1 MKKSDVVNL
10 IKFHM
15 EKNDAGFAQQ
25 ARQIA
30 NDFLSSGDTVLG
42 QYVNALLANANAV
55 VPQSRG
61 FANTVPD
68 AVSVAVLDDEP
79 LPLPDPIRDDLRG
92 IINAIGNAFGVNRFL
107 FQGSPGTGKTES
119 AKQMARIL
127 SRDLYM
133 VETSMLVD
141 SRLGQTAKNI
151 DTLFRQI
158 NELAHPDKVII
169 LFDEIDTLALD
180 RMNSRD
186 VREMGRATSA
196 MLKGLDSLHRDV
208 TLIATTNLY
217 DAFDPALR
225 RRFDATVDF
234 DRYTQDDL
242 KAVAE
247 TLMRHYV
254 EKLPHAVPNKRLF
267 SKILTLM
274 PELPYPG
281 DMKNLIRT
289 SLAFSSPD
297 SATDYLRRFYVSA
310 LGREPGD
317 PSQLRTEGFTL
328 KEIEAL
334 SGISKSAAARK
345 LAANTTKE

>member
-1 MKKSDVVNL
+1 MKKNDVVNL
-10 IKFHM
+10 IRYHM
-15 EKNDAGFAQQ
+15 DRNEAGFIQQ

-30 NDFLSSGDTVLG
+30 EEFLVSGDTELG
-42 QYVNALLANANAV
+42 RYVTALISNANAV
-55 VPQSRG
+55 HPQSQG

-68 AVSVAVLDDEP
+68 AVRVATLDDDP
-79 LPLPDPIRDDLRG
+79 LPLPDAIRNDLRG
-92 IINAIGNAFGVNRFL
+92 VINAVGNALGVNRFL
-107 FQGSPGTGKTES
+107 FQGAPGTGKTES

-127 SRDLYM
+127 SRELYV

-151 DTLFRQI
+151 DTLFQQI
-158 NELAHPDKVII
+158 NELAHPDKVIV

-180 RMNSRD
+180 RVNSHD

-196 MLKGLDSLHRDV
+196 MLRGLDELHRDV
-208 TLIATTNLY
+208 TMIATTNLY

-234 DRYTQDDL
+234 NRYTQDDL

-247 TLMRHYV
+247 TLMQHYV
-254 EKLPHAVPNKRLF
+254 GKLPHAVPNKRLF
-267 SKILTLM
+267 SKILSLM
-274 PELPYPG
+274 PQLPYPG

-289 SLAFSSPD
+289 SLAFSAPD
-297 SATDYLRRFYVSA
+297 SGTDYLRRFYTSA
-310 LGREPGD
+310 LGKEPND
-317 PSQLRTEGFTL
+317 PAMLHAEGFTL

-334 SGISKSAAARK
+334 SGVAKSTTARR
-345 LAANTTKE
+345 LAAEE